1 MYHAFA
7 ILGVQSMARDGRV
20 GGEGCY
26 VRRILGRR
34 EGYVQKLYRIR
45 ERVSAMAR
53 AWGRIGLG
61 QQLKA

>member
-1 MYHAFA
+1 
-7 ILGVQSMARDGRV
+7 MARDGRV